1 MLRGII
7 KRKINELN
15 NFSWLIIILLSQ
27 ESHEKERKK
36 EKWLVRRHT
45 VYELNPRI
53 EKEQQ
58 SIVMEAAII
67 ERSMKRMFSADL
79 EESELL
85 ITTKALELAKQRK
98 HEQF

>member
-1 MLRGII
+1 MVDYHTFESG
-7 KRKINELN
+7 KPRK
-15 NFSWLIIILLSQ
+15 
-27 ESHEKERKK
+27 RKK

-45 VYELNPRI
+45 VYKLSPRI

-85 ITTKALELAKQRK
+85 ITTNALELAKQRK

>member
-1 MLRGII
+1 MITI
-7 KRKINELN
+7 
-15 NFSWLIIILLSQ
+15 FLSQ

-45 VYELNPRI
+45 VYKLNPRI
-53 EKEQQ
+53 GKEQQ
-58 SIVMEAAII
+58 SIVMEAAAII
-67 ERSMKRMFSADL
+67 ERSMKRMLSEDL

-85 ITTKALELAKQRK
+85 ITTNALELAKQRK

>member
-1 MLRGII
+1 MVDYHTFESGKPR
-7 KRKINELN
+7 KRKN
-15 NFSWLIIILLSQ
+15 
-27 ESHEKERKK
+27 
-36 EKWLVRRHT
+36 EKWVVRRHT
-45 VYELNPRI
+45 VYKLNPRI
-53 EKEQQ
+53 EKDQQ

-85 ITTKALELAKQRK
+85 ITTNALELAKQRK

>member
-1 MLRGII
+1 MTTNQA
-7 KRKINELN
+7 IN
-15 NFSWLIIILLSQ
+15 ISQ
-27 ESHEKERKK
+27 YK
-36 EKWLVRRHT
+36 
-45 VYELNPRI
+45 LNPRI

-67 ERSMKRMFSADL
+67 ERSMKRMFSAEL

-85 ITTKALELAKQRK
+85 ITTNALELAKQRK

>member
-1 MLRGII
+1 MFDYHTFKSG
-7 KRKINELN
+7 KPRK
-15 NFSWLIIILLSQ
+15 
-27 ESHEKERKK
+27 RKK
-36 EKWLVRRHT
+36 EKWVVRRHT
-45 VYELNPRI
+45 VYKLNPRI
-53 EKEQQ
+53 EKDQQ

-85 ITTKALELAKQRK
+85 ITTNALELAKQRK